1 MERIARLAD
10 TEGTETM
17 GYSIEAQNVFDQLIE
32 QGVISASGEIRMD
45 LLGQSIVLNDKSIV
59 GNALQGWLSSWMT
72 ANKIQHSSPTNAQE
86 PPDFFLGSARSIVEI
101 KSFDT
106 DASANFDIANF
117 EAYKH
122 LIATKPEHLE
132 ADYLIFGYSLRD
144 GTLKIEKIWL
154 KKIWEITSASGVFAI
169 KTQNKRGQIYNIRPA
184 SWDSTRPTFPV
195 FGTKAKFLRALYE
208 TTLVARGRAEA
219 TRWYA
224 ELELALGVDPDKAI

>member
-1 MERIARLAD
+1 MS
-10 TEGTETM
+10 
-17 GYSIEAQNVFDQLIE
+17 YSAESQYLF
-32 QGVISASGEIRMD
+32 SALRKAGILSSAGDIRME
-45 LLGQSIVLNDKSIV
+45 LLGKSIILNDKSIV

-72 ANKIQHSSPTNAQE
+72 DQGIKHSSPANAQE
-86 PPDFFLGSARSIVEI
+86 PPDFYLGASKSILEV

-122 LIATKPEHLE
+122 LIVTKPEHLD
-132 ADYLIFGYSLRD
+132 ADYLILGYSLRS
-144 GTLKIEKIWL
+144 GVLKIEKIWL

-184 SWDSTRPTFPV
+184 TWDSKRATYPV
-195 FGTKAKFLRALYE
+195 FGTKSSFLRALFD
-208 TTLVARGRAEA
+208 TTLVAKGRAEA

-224 ELELALGVDPDKAI
+224 ELELALGVDPDQAK